1 MRLARN
7 HTSQLVL
14 SLSICTNE
22 YPSTHVYRLVDNKY
36 GIFPFT
42 TYGHTKQFLESLN
55 FLFLPASLQFLLA
68 SLLATFD

>member
-42 TYGHTKQFLESLN
+42 TYGHTKQFGIPQFSFSPCQFTVSVGVTVSN
-55 FLFLPASLQFLLA
+55 F
-68 SLLATFD
+68 